1 MLLASLLY
9 LLQPAYAE
17 TKYILDIHYQNNP
30 DMQAKFEGYSE
41 NTVDKLA
48 VSESKEEADL
58 KFKEYR
64 IRNMITS
71 IEYYEEK
78 VIVTISN
85 NGKNTEIYK
94 VYNIHSWV
102 IQPTQAEIE
111 AKRLSKIESERLT
124 KTRSDI
130 EDANARLSQLNSNI
144 AEATIRLSNLNSDAE
159 YHHPLDD
166 KSMNDNDLFD
176 MNDKKEL
183 RNFNKKHKKYNASVL
198 AFGMPMMTAGV
209 ICAGIVANEDIK
221 ASKLTGQSIKSLYDG
236 NDGYPNWEW
245 SDEAKVEH
253 KKLGIA
259 GALLGGTGLIITT
272 LGFAW

>member
-1 MLLASLLY
+1 MLLASLFY
-9 LLQPAYAE
+9 LLQPAYAG
-17 TKYILDIHYQNNP
+17 TKYILDIHYQEYP
-30 DMQAKFEGYSE
+30 EVQAKFEGYSE
-41 NTVDKLA
+41 NTNDVDA
-48 VSESKEEADL
+48 ATESKKDAELRFE
-58 KFKEYR
+58 EYR
-64 IRNMITS
+64 IRNNITS

-78 VIVTISN
+78 AIATISN

-111 AKRLSKIESERLT
+111 AERLT

-130 EDANARLSQLNSNI
+130 ELANAKLSHLNSNI
-144 AEATIRLSNLNSDAE
+144 AEATIRLSKLNSEAE

-183 RNFNKKHKKYNASVL
+183 RKFNKKDKKYNASVL
-198 AFGMPMMTAGV
+198 AFGMPMITAGV
-209 ICAGIVANEDIK
+209 ICASIVANEDIR

-236 NDGYPNWEW
+236 NEGYPNWEW
-245 SDEAKVEH
+245 SEEAKVEH
-253 KKLGIA
+253 KALLFSA
-259 GALLGGTGLIITT
+259 ALLGGTGTIITT